1 VHAVRANLVILVSQT
16 LASAASLQQTA
27 LTLTSNKISVG
38 YGGRIFN
45 MRPEIIKHISG
56 HHLGNNVS
64 ASLEEVEHI
73 LNGKRKS
80 TQTQSASQEY
90 VAAYQF
96 FTAKRADIEQTL
108 KTLVKPLSI
117 SSESFQTGIHF
128 LGDNI
133 LAALQLGDMNH
144 VSDEMSW
151 IKFLLHAYERPDE
164 ELVNFMDAY
173 AKAVNKHIN
182 GSGKPI
188 YEWLS
193 SEALKAKTK

>member
-1 VHAVRANLVILVSQT
+1 
-16 LASAASLQQTA
+16 
-27 LTLTSNKISVG
+27 VG

-56 HHLGNNVS
+56 HYLGIDVS
-64 ASLEEVEHI
+64 ASLEEVERI
-73 LNGKRKS
+73 LNNKRKS

-90 VAAYQF
+90 IAAHQF
-96 FTAKRADIEQTL
+96 FTAKRADIELTL
-108 KTLVKPLSI
+108 KSLVKPLGI
-117 SSESFQTGIHF
+117 SSESFQTSIHF

-133 LAALQLGDMNH
+133 AAALQLGDMNH
-144 VSDEMSW
+144 VTDELAW
-151 IKFLLHAYERPDE
+151 VKFLLHAYERPDE

-188 YEWLS
+188 IEWL
-193 SEALKAKTK
+193 KT